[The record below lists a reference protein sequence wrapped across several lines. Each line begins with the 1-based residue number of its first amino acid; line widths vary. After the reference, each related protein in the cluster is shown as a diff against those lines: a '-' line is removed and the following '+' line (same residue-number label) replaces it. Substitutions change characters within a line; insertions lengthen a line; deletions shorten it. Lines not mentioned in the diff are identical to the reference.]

1 MKAQLHSLAAA
12 VAMLVATTAPVWAHH
27 PFAAQ
32 YDSTKPVTLTGTID
46 KFEWTNPH
54 SFVYINGKDETGKGG
69 TWKVELGSPKALTDR
84 GWSRDM
90 LKKGEQVT
98 IEGWLARDGSQSA
111 NAKSVKFDTGKT
123 LSAASSYDGGHPK
136 AKTHTTSH

>member
-1 MKAQLHSLAAA
+1 MPMKSFVASAALFVALAVPAF
-12 VAMLVATTAPVWAHH
+12 AHH

-32 YDSTKPVTLTGTID
+32 YDSSKPVTVTGTIE

-54 SFVYINGKDETGKGG
+54 SFVYINGKDETGKSG
-69 TWKVELGSPKALTDR
+69 TWKVELGSPRALTDR

-98 IEGWLARDGSQSA
+98 IDGWLAKDGSQSA
-111 NAKSVKFDTGKT
+111 NAKSVKFENGKT
-123 LSAASSYDGGHPK
+123 MSAASSYDGRHK
-136 AKTHTTSH
+136 STTHSPAD